1 MSLLY
6 VATLGTVNVVLSC
19 FVHVVPRRYLWS
31 AWSAW
36 SASRRLRSM
45 LSRRAG
51 AACER
56 ISQWQLKEFKHLAT
70 TGRNWSEVLYIV
82 LSKSAKVGPPSLHS
96 LDASCFC
103 VPEAVVSGQLYSR
116 HPSFR
121 LNKSSPRAASGRG
134 NGSPGQDGQVFSVK
148 KNNLPTLG
156 VPGQQ
161 NRSGI
166 EDRRLAEGRGNGL
179 DTFHL
184 LSLRWLRW
192 CAKSCRL
199 RTPWPPLREARW
211 GEQQQVAFCLLAHGT
226 EP

>member
-1 MSLLY
+1 
-6 VATLGTVNVVLSC
+6 
-19 FVHVVPRRYLWS
+19 
-31 AWSAW
+31 
-36 SASRRLRSM
+36 M

-134 NGSPGQDGQVFSVK
+134 RGQRERFRHF
-148 KNNLPTLG
+148 P
-156 VPGQQ
+156 
-161 NRSGI
+161 
-166 EDRRLAEGRGNGL
+166 LAESAVATMVRKILQIANAL
-179 DTFHL
+179 T
-184 LSLRWLRW
+184 
-192 CAKSCRL
+192 
-199 RTPWPPLREARW
+199 PLREARW

>member
-6 VATLGTVNVVLSC
+6 VTTLRTVNVVLSC
-19 FVHVVPRRYLWS
+19 FVHVVPRRYL
-31 AWSAW
+31 WSAW

-82 LSKSAKVGPPSLHS
+82 FSKSAKVGPPSLHS
-96 LDASCFC
+96 LDASYFC

-148 KNNLPTLG
+148 KTICQHLG
-156 VPGQQ
+156 CLV
-161 NRSGI
+161 SKTAVASKI
-166 EDRRLAEGRGNGL
+166 EDWQRAEG
-179 DTFHL
+179 T
-184 LSLRWLRW
+184 
-192 CAKSCRL
+192 
-199 RTPWPPLREARW
+199 
-211 GEQQQVAFCLLAHGT
+211 V
-226 EP
+226 